1 MDFMFKER
9 KIYWEFVGN
18 AEHLGE
24 YGNILIGGMRISEE
38 ERRGEELAKGMW
50 GLFVYYSIV
59 EMEGKED
66 RG

>member
-38 ERRGEELAKGMW
+38 LCWASLLGN
-50 GLFVYYSIV
+50 
-59 EMEGKED
+59 D
-66 RG
+66 C